1 MSIILKKRSLPA
13 YVRAGGQ
20 TRKKSPVLPPQI
32 YQEANILLLLE
43 NNNR

>member
-1 MSIILKKRSLPA
+1 MSITLKKRFLPA

-32 YQEANILLLLE
+32 YGESKNFAFVGEQ
-43 NNNR
+43 

>member
-1 MSIILKKRSLPA
+1 MSITLKKRFLPA

-20 TRKKSPVLPPQI
+20 TRKKSTAWPPQI